1 MLSVRNVVLVSI
13 ALFVIAIIGGV
24 LNLVGPADSDGLAAD
39 SYGTQRDGHRATFE
53 LLTQFGVPVE
63 RRVSPP
69 DASLP
74 VNSTLVLW
82 GPHADLVENEPA
94 YLERLLPWI
103 ESGGRLV
110 VAPPPRDNAVPLF
123 RETPLP
129 RMSKRRTVRTLWSVL
144 GLPGIEITEGPE
156 LMADSRKED
165 YEDGQT
171 TPRRRDDRR
180 PWEEIF
186 REATGTRVQ
195 PTSIVSTVATGDWQS
210 FGDRVKYL
218 RVPSSG
224 CGNISLWGASNPGGR
239 LECQHTNGSSW
250 TLAATF
256 PRGKGE
262 IVVIAEPLVLGN
274 GQLAEVDNAV
284 LTYDLLRSG
293 ERSVIFDEFYHG
305 LSVRGNPLWLLT
317 RRGAALLVA
326 VFLLAI
332 GVGIWRQ
339 AIILGPPLESVPRSR
354 RVILEY
360 IDAMARFLTRSSGV
374 KPFLL
379 VEAREGVLRLLGER
393 LNLPPGKHD
402 SGTIAAVLTRRSPA
416 ESTGF
421 QDALLQIDRAIQQGH
436 AVSAP
441 TTIQAIQRLFR
452 CL

>member
-1 MLSVRNVVLVSI
+1 MLSVRNAILVSL
-13 ALFVIAIIGGV
+13 ALMAIAIIGGT
-24 LNLVGPADSDGLAAD
+24 LNLVGPPDSDGLAAD
-39 SYGTQRDGHRATFE
+39 SYGTQRDGYRGTFE
-53 LLTQFGVPVE
+53 LLAKFGVTVE
-63 RRVSPP
+63 RRISPP
-69 DASLP
+69 DANLP
-74 VNSTLVLW
+74 VHSTLVLW
-82 GPHADLVENEPA
+82 GPHDDLVENEPV

-103 ESGGRLV
+103 EGGGRLV
-110 VAPPPRDNAVPLF
+110 VAPPPRTTAVPLF

-129 RMSKRRTVRTLWSVL
+129 SMRKLRTVRTLWSVL

-156 LMADSRKED
+156 LMADGRKGGP
-165 YEDGQT
+165 EDGRT
-171 TPRRRDDRR
+171 TPRRRDDHR

-186 REATGTRVQ
+186 REASGTRIQ
-195 PTSIVSTVATGDWQS
+195 PTSIVSTVATGEWQS
-210 FGDRVKYL
+210 LGERVKHL

-224 CGNISLWGASNPGGR
+224 CGQISLWGASQPGGR

-256 PRGKGE
+256 PRGQGE

-305 LSVRGNPLWLLT
+305 LSIRGNPLWLLT
-317 RRGAALLVA
+317 RRGAAILVA

-332 GVGIWRQ
+332 GIGIWRQ

-393 LNLPPGKHD
+393 LNLS
-402 SGTIAAVLTRRSPA
+402 SGQHNVDTIAAVLTRRSPA
-416 ESTGF
+416 ESPGF
-421 QDALLQIDRAIQQGH
+421 REAILQIDRAIQQGH

-441 TTIQAIQRLFR
+441 RTIQAIQRLFR